1 MAAFLTDRPLS
12 PRTVPTV
19 AAFPPSPG
27 VIRRRSLDHFA
38 AVRRI
43 ILAELALSAVLAA
56 PAIAQSQPDASGST
70 PAVTANGSTSASA
83 TDAAAPAQD
92 ESSLN
97 QNALDEITV
106 TASKSTH
113 AAEAAVNVPIG
124 PNEYILNKSD
134 WNDVLAGS
142 NPLELIKNT
151 PGVAYTSTDA
161 YGLDLS
167 DATVFIRGFHQ
178 TELGLVFEGV
188 PLNDPSYGS
197 VSGTTPGNIGVPD
210 DIAAV
215 QISPG
220 TVRESTFSSVATGG
234 EIRYSLATP
243 TATPSASVSQTYG
256 SANTLVTTF
265 TGQTGQLGSDG
276 PKMLLGF
283 QRVSDDK
290 YQAGGTQYVLRGN
303 LKVQQDVPWGDFT
316 LFYSGTHAEIWG
328 YDDLSFAMIKN
339 LGWHA
344 DYTYPNY
351 QLTYIRDLPQNANA
365 SCGYYSCGQLSL
377 LEPYD
382 SGQNTTDHV
391 GAITHNFHLSS
402 ALSGKVMLYGAINN
416 EDIATSDPTT
426 PSADGAPFSEKVFQP
441 RQRRFGGTA
450 ELKYEVGQHVITTG
464 YWQESGRAAD
474 GQYWYNEPLLGS
486 GAASLRTVGPYN
498 GSGAAPLKAI
508 GPYDLYG
515 PAFQTQNLSRFDI
528 SNHQFYLH
536 DDYTP
541 MDGLSLGAGFKAINF
556 DTTGGGIGPD
566 LAPYGTLDAKNWFLP
581 HVSAFWRPDGQ
592 TDVFADLAETESGY
606 RVAPRGDIG
615 YTASLW
621 TVSTQQEFDSVARN
635 IRPEHDWNL
644 TIGTAHRFGEISLSV
659 DGYYSLISNR
669 LLSATVNNL
678 FEIVNTVG
686 DVDRS
691 HIVGADVGFTA
702 LLGNYFRFYQSA
714 GLSKFSYDDNLVVE
728 GTVYPIRGNAQ
739 PGYPEYTSV
748 SDLSFKYHSIEA
760 GINSTE
766 YFRQPFS
773 YENDI
778 YGYNYWLVTAN
789 ATYDIAKSG
798 NRPDIKVRVDV
809 HNLLNRNQVGTIGVC
824 GYPFHGDYQTMNRS
838 APRQLFLTVTGRY

>member
-1 MAAFLTDRPLS
+1 MNKTQLS
-12 PRTVPTV
+12 AIAMTVHVLSMSV
-19 AAFPPSPG
+19 AA
-27 VIRRRSLDHFA
+27 
-38 AVRRI
+38 
-43 ILAELALSAVLAA
+43 
-56 PAIAQSQPDASGST
+56 AQT
-70 PAVTANGSTSASA
+70 TSASVPND
-83 TDAAAPAQD
+83 DAGL
-92 ESSLN
+92 SSS
-97 QNALDEITV
+97 QNPLDEVTV
-106 TASKSTH
+106 TASKRTNT
-113 AAEAAVNVPIG
+113 AQAAVTVPVG

-134 WNDVLAGS
+134 WDDALAGA

-151 PGVAYTSTDA
+151 PGVAYTSTDP

-167 DATVFIRGFHQ
+167 DATVFMRGFHQ

-188 PLNDPSYGS
+188 PLNDSSYGS
-197 VSGTTPGNIGVPD
+197 VAGTTPLNIGVPD
-210 DIAAV
+210 DIVAV

-256 SANTLVTTF
+256 SDSTLVTTL
-265 TGQTGQLGSDG
+265 TGQTGLLGSAG
-276 PKMLLGF
+276 PKILLGF
-283 QRVSDDK
+283 QRISDDD
-290 YQAGGTQYVLRGN
+290 YESGGTQYMLRGN

-328 YDDLSFAMIKN
+328 YDDLSFAMIRN
-339 LGWHA
+339 LGWNA
-344 DYTYPNY
+344 DYWYPDY
-351 QLTYIRDLPQNANA
+351 QLTYIRALPQNANA
-365 SCGYYSCGQLSL
+365 SCGYYTCGEFSL

-391 GAITHNFHLSS
+391 GAITHNFHISS

-426 PSADGAPFSEKVFQP
+426 ASADGAPFSEKVFQP

-450 ELKYEVGQHVITTG
+450 ELKYEVGKHVITTG
-464 YWQESGRAAD
+464 FWQERGRATD
-474 GQYWYNEPLLGS
+474 GQYWYNEPLLS
-486 GAASLRTVGPYN
+486 
-498 GSGAAPLKAI
+498 SGAAPLKTI

-541 MDGLSLGAGFKAINF
+541 TDALSLGAGFKAINF
-556 DTTGGGIGPD
+556 ATTGGGIGPD
-566 LAPYGTLDAKNWFLP
+566 LAPHGTLDAKKGFLP
-581 HVSAFWRPDGQ
+581 HVSALWHPDRQ

-621 TVSTQQEFDSVARN
+621 TVSSQQVFDSLTHS

-644 TIGTAHRFGEISLSV
+644 TIGTAHRFGDISLSV

-691 HIVGADVGFTA
+691 HIVGSDVGLTA
-702 LLGNYFRFYQSA
+702 QLGDYFRFYQSA

-728 GTVYPIRGNAQ
+728 GTVYPIRGKAQ

-748 SDLSFKYHSIEA
+748 SDLSFKYHSVEA

-773 YENDI
+773 YENDV

-789 ATYDIAKSG
+789 ASYDIPKTG
-798 NRPDIKVRVDV
+798 NRPDVKVRLDV
-809 HNLLNRNQVGTIGVC
+809 RNVLNRKQIGTIGVC

-838 APRQLFLTVTGRY
+838 APRQLLLTVTGRY